1 MSGPLLT
8 VGLIDILGPPLF
20 RSRRLGIE
28 VRVASR
34 RLIRHCEFAFFAL
47 ALAFFG
53 EQREI
58 KAANDD
64 AAKQA
69 SGAAPVQLTAEQD
82 RERMLGLLGLKDA
95 QMRHRPAS
103 DPKAPDATNYDESK
117 ANVYPNLPD
126 PLVLKNGQR
135 VTSAAQWIERRKEI
149 REDFDREI
157 LGRAPR
163 MSPAV
168 TWHVIS
174 TTNEKY
180 GGVDVVTKRIAGQVG
195 PWMKSQIEFN
205 IDLLL
210 ITPAHA
216 AGPVPVIM
224 ELAFDKDF
232 QNAISGPL
240 DHFTPGPYGVDG
252 KPVLQRGWGF
262 AILNPV
268 SYQAD
273 DGSGLTGGIIG
284 LENQGKPRS
293 LEDWG
298 VLRAW
303 AWGADQ
309 AFHYFESDKAVDA
322 KQVGLVG
329 HSRFGKTVLVTM
341 AYYPEFAIGYSSSSG
356 EGGAKLYRHIFG
368 EQMPNLAGPAL
379 YHWMGGNFLR
389 YGGPLTPGDLPVDN
403 HELIALCAPRPL
415 FIGGGSN
422 VGDGYAEPGGDAWAD
437 SKGMFLAEVAAGP
450 VYELLGKK
458 GLGTTKYPPMETTL
472 TSGDLA
478 FRQHSGGHTPAPNWP
493 AFLEFASRYLHAPE
507 ASKPH

>member
-1 MSGPLLT
+1 
-8 VGLIDILGPPLF
+8 
-20 RSRRLGIE
+20 
-28 VRVASR
+28 VASR

-82 RERMLGLLGLKDA
+82 RERMLGLLGLNDA

-303 AWGADQ
+303 VCGA
-309 AFHYFESDKAVDA
+309 
-322 KQVGLVG
+322 
-329 HSRFGKTVLVTM
+329 
-341 AYYPEFAIGYSSSSG
+341 
-356 EGGAKLYRHIFG
+356 
-368 EQMPNLAGPAL
+368 N
-379 YHWMGGNFLR
+379 
-389 YGGPLTPGDLPVDN
+389 
-403 HELIALCAPRPL
+403 
-415 FIGGGSN
+415 
-422 VGDGYAEPGGDAWAD
+422 
-437 SKGMFLAEVAAGP
+437 
-450 VYELLGKK
+450 
-458 GLGTTKYPPMETTL
+458 
-472 TSGDLA
+472 
-478 FRQHSGGHTPAPNWP
+478 
-493 AFLEFASRYLHAPE
+493 
-507 ASKPH
+507 